1 MSDVTALSLRD
12 ASFGYDGRPVLSG
25 VTLAVARGEFAAL
38 LGPNGAGKT
47 TLLRGILGLVP
58 RLAGTVTFAVDR
70 AIRPPG
76 YVPQRDALDALVPLT
91 AFEVVL
97 MGTYARMSALQFVGR
112 RQRALAHASLA
123 RVGLEAMA
131 REPFSAL
138 SGGQK
143 QRVLIARALAAE
155 PEVLLLDEPTAGV
168 DPGATSA
175 IMETLVALNRDEG
188 LTIIL
193 VSHQLRLL
201 REHVRSVIWVDQ
213 GSVSKGPPETMLAPE
228 HLVELFGAL
237 GSEG

>member
-1 MSDVTALSLRD
+1 MSALRDILSPDFLLRD
-12 ASFGYDGRPVLSG
+12 ALIGSVLLGLVLPLVGGYFLLRRMIFLG
-25 VTLAVARGEFAAL
+25 VALPQISAAGIGFAFLLYSTLAGPHQHGTGSEHLLAL
-38 LGPNGAGKT
+38 LGSFAFT
-47 TLLRGILGLVP
+47 MVGLVV
-58 RLAGTVTFAVDR
+58 LA
-70 AIRPPG
+70 
-76 YVPQRDALDALVPLT
+76 AL
-91 AFEVVL
+91 E
-97 MGTYARMSALQFVGR
+97 
-112 RQRALAHASLA
+112 
-123 RVGLEAMA
+123 RVGLTQIGES
-131 REPFSAL
+131 PFWAL